1 MGDFRFREIFNAMSI
16 NPLQGLKEFFGTRVR
31 HMWGAKNLLA
41 LRWGFVYNTT

>member
-1 MGDFRFREIFNAMSI
+1 MREYV
-16 NPLQGLKEFFGTRVR
+16 GTFLWDTHVR